1 MLDYCIQTALHM
13 RVKLN
18 WKMEKKIAYIHMNAE
33 KEAHVHDLLLFAG
46 SVRSATM
53 EKDAARNPKRCTQSL
68 QMTQNNQYDIMLFV

>member
-33 KEAHVHDLLLFAG
+33 KDAHVHNLLLYAG
-46 SVRSATM
+46 SVRSHG
-53 EKDAARNPKRCTQSL
+53 ERCCQKGIYTKFANDSK
-68 QMTQNNQYDIMLFV
+68 